1 MQQKLRPVLLLLFG
15 VTLCWWCEREQVVMP
30 PAAVLSRWLYT
41 FFNRRQFYDKI
52 INDLISLP
60 LFRFGFGVT
69 TSLIDKGMIEV
80 LVPVGLTNSHN

>member
-1 MQQKLRPVLLLLFG
+1 MA
-15 VTLCWWCEREQVVMP
+15 P
-30 PAAVLSRWLYT
+30 PANLRWIYT

-52 INDLISLP
+52 INDLVSLP

-80 LVPVGLTNSHN
+80 LVPVGLTNSPCRDALVLLPMFVSVDTAFTGSYMRGLEVG